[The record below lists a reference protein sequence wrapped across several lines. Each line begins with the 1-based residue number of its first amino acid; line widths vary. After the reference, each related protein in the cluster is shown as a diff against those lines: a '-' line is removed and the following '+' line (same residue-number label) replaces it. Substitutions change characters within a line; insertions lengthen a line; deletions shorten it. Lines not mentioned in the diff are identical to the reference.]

1 MSGGEKIMEVDGQ
14 LYIDAL
20 TEQRNRAHTDAALAM
35 ARSVQ
40 FQRSAQA
47 EKERA
52 DKAEAEL
59 AELKK
64 APAQET

>member
-1 MSGGEKIMEVDGQ
+1 MEVDTQ
-14 LYIDAL
+14 LYIEAI
-20 TEQRNRAHTDAALAM
+20 TEQRNRAQTDAALAM

-40 FQRSAQA
+40 FQRAAQA

-59 AELKK
+59 AQVKK
-64 APAQET
+64 PPVQET